1 MDDLYRE
8 YVLEHYNNPLRSGL
22 LDAPDREYEDS
33 NPLCGDHI
41 HVTLKVSSDDTVEDI
56 GWEGH
61 GCAISQATASMLYD
75 SVVGKPLEEVQ
86 QITSEEVLELLGVPL
101 SPVRRKCALLS
112 LKVLKAGAFGIQQE

>member
-22 LDAPDREYEDS
+22 LEEHDREFEDS

-41 HVTLKVSSDDTVEDI
+41 HITLKLDENDI
-56 GWEGH
+56 VADVGWEGE

-86 QITSEEVLELLGVPL
+86 QIDADYVLDLLGVPL
-101 SPVRRKCALLS
+101 SAVRRKCALLS
-112 LKVLKAGAFGIQQE
+112 LKVLKASAFGIE